1 VVTRATSPTLSVKG
15 GGGFIGESL
24 INVGMWLNDVVY
36 LKRIRNFEIICSNEL
51 LHRDETPKKAARR
64 LYKYWS
70 QDPVHMTTNGYVALA
85 TALSEVARDLNP
97 RRANNAETPSQ
108 FGSGSGVGS
117 SSKTSYA
124 ERGACSRRQSW
135 VSADEATA
143 ERAQQRGGFRGCRG
157 RPWYTP
163 VYRGRGGPRGGG
175 QRGRGKRVWPY

>member
-1 VVTRATSPTLSVKG
+1 MWNIA
-15 GGGFIGESL
+15 
-24 INVGMWLNDVVY
+24 VGNTP
-36 LKRIRNFEIICSNEL
+36 R
-51 LHRDETPKKAARR
+51 ETPKKAARR

-70 QDPVHMTTNGYVALA
+70 QDPVHMTTDGYVALA
-85 TALSEVARDLNP
+85 TALSEAARDLNT

-108 FGSGSGVGS
+108 RGSGSGTGPGTGS
-117 SSKTSYA
+117 RTSYA
-124 ERGACSRRQSW
+124 ARGACIRRQSW

-143 ERAQQRGGFRGCRG
+143 ERAQLRGGFRGGRE